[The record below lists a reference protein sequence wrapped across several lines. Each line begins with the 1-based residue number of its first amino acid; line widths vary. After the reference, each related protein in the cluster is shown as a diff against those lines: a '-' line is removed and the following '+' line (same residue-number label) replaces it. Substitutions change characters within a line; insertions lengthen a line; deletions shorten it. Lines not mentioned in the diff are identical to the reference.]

1 MTKINYE
8 FIQKIFN
15 RKIELKKKE
24 DKIKLSK
31 YTDYIPMYDIYSD
44 NIYPISNLNIYYRLV
59 DCHYRFVTSE
69 VKKWIQNKLAK
80 EKNKY

>member
-15 RKIELKKKE
+15 RKIELKKND

-31 YTDYIPMYDIYSD
+31 YSEYIPMYDIYSD
-44 NIYPISNLNIYYRLV
+44 NIYPIQNIG
-59 DCHYRFVTSE
+59 
-69 VKKWIQNKLAK
+69 KLK
-80 EKNKY
+80 IRIIKPLKLIILIIF

>member
-15 RKIELKKKE
+15 RKIELKKNQ

-31 YTDYIPMYDIYSD
+31 YSEYIPMYDIYSD
-44 NIYPISNLNIYYRLV
+44 NIYPIQNINI
-59 DCHYRFVTSE
+59 H
-69 VKKWIQNKLAK
+69 
-80 EKNKY
+80 